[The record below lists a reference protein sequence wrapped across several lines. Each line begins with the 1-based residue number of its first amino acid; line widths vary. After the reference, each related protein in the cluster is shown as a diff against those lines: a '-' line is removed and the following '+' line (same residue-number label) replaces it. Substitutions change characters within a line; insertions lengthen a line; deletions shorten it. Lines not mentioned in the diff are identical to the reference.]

1 MTSDAGSG
9 GDGQTA
15 PEENRYF
22 ISAGSGSMH
31 EIFPGVEIRTTAGKG
46 LMLSVVKLEPGSV
59 VREHAHPHEQ
69 MGYLL
74 EGRLEFTIGGVTRL
88 LGPGDMWR
96 IPGGVV
102 HSVRALDHPA
112 VALDVF
118 HPIREDYL

>member
-1 MTSDAGSG
+1 MTGSG
-9 GDGQTA
+9 SDPNTQEPVPG
-15 PEENRYF
+15 PETYF
-22 ISAGSGSMH
+22 IPAGSGSQH
-31 EIFPGVEIRTTAGKG
+31 TIFPGVEIRTSAGKG
-46 LMLSVVKLEPGSV
+46 IMLSVVRLEPGSV
-59 VREHAHPHEQ
+59 VAEHSHPHEQ

-74 EGRLEFTIGGVTRL
+74 EGHLEFTVGGVTRL

-96 IPGGVV
+96 IPGWVL